1 MIHPGYK
8 STFIST
14 IPLTASLN
22 ILLYVNVTIFIFSMY
37 DIVYTHSYISIYV
50 YFMIL
55 VDTLKKLS
63 SEVLLVFF
71 LEELFMTSNSFIL
84 D

>member
-1 MIHPGYK
+1 
-8 STFIST
+8 
-14 IPLTASLN
+14 
-22 ILLYVNVTIFIFSMY
+22 MY